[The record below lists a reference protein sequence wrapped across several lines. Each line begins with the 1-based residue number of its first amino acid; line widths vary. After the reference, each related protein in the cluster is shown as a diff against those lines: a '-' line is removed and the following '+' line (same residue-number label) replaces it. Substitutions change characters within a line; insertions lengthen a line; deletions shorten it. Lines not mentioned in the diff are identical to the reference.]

1 MATTT
6 ATITLSSS
14 DLSSQALSI
23 SSTTTL
29 LQAGE
34 SIGLDQ
40 TTGLNRKLY
49 ATAQSDTTII
59 DEADYVDDKAH
70 KVYIKNVGTSTTE
83 YFTIKITNPAPSHTI
98 GRLYGGDWMF
108 IPYLG
113 DSNITLDSS
122 AVNMTLEHMVIYELA

>member
-23 SSTTTL
+23 SSSTTL
-29 LQAGE
+29 LKAGDT
-34 SIGLDQ
+34 IGLDQ

-49 ATAQSDTTII
+49 AEAQTGAALI
-59 DEADYVDDKAH
+59 DAADYVNNKAH
-70 KVYIKNVGTSTTE
+70 KVYIKNVGTSTTAF
-83 YFTIKITNPAPSHTI
+83 FTIKMEPNTI

-108 IPYLG
+108 IPYDG
-113 DSNITLDSS
+113 GADITLDSN

>member
-23 SSTTTL
+23 SSKATL
-29 LQAGE
+29 LKAGLTAG
-34 SIGLDQ
+34 IDQ
-40 TTGLNRKLY
+40 TTGLGRKLY
-49 ATAQSDTTII
+49 AAAQTGAALI
-59 DEADYVDDKAH
+59 DAADYVNNKAH
-70 KVYIKNVGTSTTE
+70 KIYIKNVGTSTTE
-83 YFTIKITNPAPSHTI
+83 FFTIKMEPNTI

-108 IPYLG
+108 IPYDG
-113 DSNITLDSS
+113 GADITFDSN

>member
-14 DLSSQALSI
+14 DLSSQSLSI

-29 LQAGE
+29 LKAGVTV
-34 SIGLDQ
+34 GLDQ

-49 ATAQSDTTII
+49 ATAQTGTTLI
-59 DEADYVDDKAH
+59 DEADYVDNKAH

-83 YFTIKITNPAPSHTI
+83 HFTI
-98 GRLYGGDWMF
+98 
-108 IPYLG
+108 
-113 DSNITLDSS
+113 
-122 AVNMTLEHMVIYELA
+122 

>member
-29 LQAGE
+29 LKAGLTAG
-34 SIGLDQ
+34 IDQ
-40 TTGLNRKLY
+40 TTGLTRKLY
-49 ATAQSDTTII
+49 ATVQTATALIAS
-59 DEADYVDDKAH
+59 ADYTDAKAH

-83 YFTIKITNPAPSHTI
+83 YFTIEIGASNILI

-108 IPYLG
+108 IPYG
-113 DSNITLDSS
+113 GEQDIDIDSS
-122 AVNMTLEHMVIYELA
+122 AVNMQLEYMVIYEA

>member
-14 DLSSQALSI
+14 DLSSQSLSI

-29 LQAGE
+29 LKAGLT
-34 SIGLDQ
+34 SGIDQ

-49 ATAQSDTTII
+49 ATAQTGAALINA
-59 DEADYVDDKAH
+59 ADYVDDKAH

-83 YFTIKITNPAPSHTI
+83 HFTILIGGVVI

-108 IPYLG
+108 IPYDG
-113 DSNITLDSS
+113 GADITFYSN
-122 AVNMTLEHMVIYELA
+122 AVNMTLEHLVIHELA

>member
-29 LQAGE
+29 LKAGLTA
-34 SIGLDQ
+34 GVDQ

-49 ATAQSDTTII
+49 AAAQTGAALI
-59 DEADYVDDKAH
+59 DAADYVNNKAH

-83 YFTIKITNPAPSHTI
+83 FFTIKMEPNTI

-108 IPYLG
+108 IPYDG
-113 DSNITLDSS
+113 GADITFDSS
-122 AVNMTLEHMVIYELA
+122 AANMTLEHMVIYELV

>member
-23 SSTTTL
+23 SSTATL
-29 LQAGE
+29 LKAGLTA
-34 SIGLDQ
+34 GVDQ
-40 TTGLNRKLY
+40 TTGLTRKLY
-49 ATAQSDTTII
+49 ATAQTATTLI
-59 DEADYVDDKAH
+59 DAADYTDAKAH

-83 YFTIKITNPAPSHTI
+83 FFTIELGASNILV

-108 IPYLG
+108 IPYG
-113 DSNITLDSS
+113 GEHDIDIDSS
-122 AVNMTLEHMVIYELA
+122 DVNMQLEYMVIYEA

>member
-14 DLSSQALSI
+14 DLSSQALSL

-29 LQAGE
+29 LKAGLTE
-34 SIGLDQ
+34 GLDQ

-49 ATAQSDTTII
+49 ANTQTGTTLI
-59 DEADYVDDKAH
+59 DEADYVDNKAH
-70 KVYIKNVGTSTTE
+70 KIYIKNVGTSTTE
-83 YFTIKITNPAPSHTI
+83 HFTIILGGVTV

-108 IPYLG
+108 TPYLG
-113 DSNITLDSS
+113 GADITLNSS
-122 AVNMTLEHMVIYELA
+122 AVNMTLEHLVVHELA

>member
-29 LQAGE
+29 LKAGLTA
-34 SIGLDQ
+34 GVDQ
-40 TTGLNRKLY
+40 TTGLTRKLY
-49 ATAQSDTTII
+49 ATAQTATTLI
-59 DEADYVDDKAH
+59 DAADYTDAKAH

-83 YFTIKITNPAPSHTI
+83 YFTIELGASNILI

-108 IPYLG
+108 IPYG
-113 DSNITLDSS
+113 GEHDIDIDSS
-122 AVNMTLEHMVIYELA
+122 DVNMQLEYMVIYEA

>member
-6 ATITLSSS
+6 ATVTLSSS

-29 LQAGE
+29 LKAGLT
-34 SIGLDQ
+34 SGIDQ

-49 ATAQSDTTII
+49 ATAQTGAALINA
-59 DEADYVDDKAH
+59 ADYVDDKAH

-83 YFTIKITNPAPSHTI
+83 FFTMQIGGVTI

-108 IPYLG
+108 IPYDG
-113 DSNITLDSS
+113 GADITFDSN

>member
-6 ATITLSSS
+6 ATVTLSSS

-29 LQAGE
+29 LKAGLT
-34 SIGLDQ
+34 SGIDQ
-40 TTGLNRKLY
+40 TTGLTRKLY
-49 ATAQSDTTII
+49 ATAQTATTLI
-59 DEADYVDDKAH
+59 DAADYTDAKAH

-83 YFTIKITNPAPSHTI
+83 YFTIELGASNILV

-108 IPYLG
+108 IPYG
-113 DSNITLDSS
+113 GEHDIDIDSS
-122 AVNMTLEHMVIYELA
+122 DVNMQLEYMVIYEA

>member
-29 LQAGE
+29 LKAGLT
-34 SIGLDQ
+34 SGIDQ

-49 ATAQSDTTII
+49 ATAQTGAALINA
-59 DEADYVDDKAH
+59 ADYVDDKAH

-83 YFTIKITNPAPSHTI
+83 FFTMQIGGVTI

-108 IPYLG
+108 IPYDG
-113 DSNITLDSS
+113 GADITFYSS
-122 AVNMTLEHMVIYELA
+122 AVNMTLEHLVVYELA

>member
-23 SSTTTL
+23 SEMTTL
-29 LQAGE
+29 LKAGDT
-34 SIGLDQ
+34 IGLDQ

-49 ATAQSDTTII
+49 AEAQTGTTLI
-59 DEADYVDDKAH
+59 DEADYVNDKAH
-70 KVYIKNVGTSTTE
+70 KVYIKNVGTSTTV
-83 YFTIKITNPAPSHTI
+83 YFTMQIGGVTI

-108 IPYLG
+108 IPYDG
-113 DSNITLDSS
+113 GADITFYSN

>member
-23 SSTTTL
+23 SSTATL
-29 LQAGE
+29 LKAGLTAG
-34 SIGLDQ
+34 IDQ
-40 TTGLNRKLY
+40 TTGLGRKLY
-49 ATAQSDTTII
+49 AAAQTGAALI
-59 DEADYVDDKAH
+59 DAADYVNNKAH
-70 KVYIKNVGTSTTE
+70 KIYIKNVGTSTTE
-83 YFTIKITNPAPSHTI
+83 FFTIKMEPNTI

-108 IPYLG
+108 IPYDG
-113 DSNITLDSS
+113 GADITFDSN

>member
-29 LQAGE
+29 LKAGLTA
-34 SIGLDQ
+34 GVDQ
-40 TTGLNRKLY
+40 TTGLTRKLY
-49 ATAQSDTTII
+49 ATAQTAATLI
-59 DEADYVDDKAH
+59 DAADYTDAKAH

-83 YFTIKITNPAPSHTI
+83 YFTIELGASNILV

-108 IPYLG
+108 IPYG
-113 DSNITLDSS
+113 GEHDIDIDSS
-122 AVNMTLEHMVIYELA
+122 DVNMQLEYMVIYEA

>member
-29 LQAGE
+29 LKAGLTA
-34 SIGLDQ
+34 GVDQ
-40 TTGLNRKLY
+40 TTGLTRKLY
-49 ATAQSDTTII
+49 ATAQTATTLI
-59 DEADYVDDKAH
+59 DAADYTDAKAH

-83 YFTIKITNPAPSHTI
+83 YFTIELGASNILV

-108 IPYLG
+108 IPYG
-113 DSNITLDSS
+113 GEHDIDIDSS
-122 AVNMTLEHMVIYELA
+122 DVNMQLEYMVIYEA

>member
-14 DLSSQALSI
+14 DLSSQSLSI

-29 LQAGE
+29 LKAGLT
-34 SIGLDQ
+34 SGIDQ

-49 ATAQSDTTII
+49 ATAQTGAALI
-59 DEADYVDDKAH
+59 DAADYVDNKAH

-83 YFTIKITNPAPSHTI
+83 FFTIKMEPNTI

-108 IPYLG
+108 IPYDG
-113 DSNITLDSS
+113 GADITFDSS

>member
-29 LQAGE
+29 LKAGLT
-34 SIGLDQ
+34 SGIDQ
-40 TTGLNRKLY
+40 TTGLTRKLY
-49 ATAQSDTTII
+49 ATAQTATTLI
-59 DEADYVDDKAH
+59 DAADYTDAKAH

-83 YFTIKITNPAPSHTI
+83 YFTIELGASNILI

-108 IPYLG
+108 IPYG
-113 DSNITLDSS
+113 GEHDIDIDSS
-122 AVNMTLEHMVIYELA
+122 DVNMQLEYMVIYEA

>member
-23 SSTTTL
+23 SEMTTL
-29 LQAGE
+29 LKAGDT
-34 SIGLDQ
+34 IGLDQ

-49 ATAQSDTTII
+49 AEAQNGTTLI
-59 DEADYVDDKAH
+59 DEADYVNDKAH
-70 KVYIKNVGTSTTE
+70 KVYIKNVGTSTTV
-83 YFTIKITNPAPSHTI
+83 YFTMQIGGVTI

-108 IPYLG
+108 IPYDG
-113 DSNITLDSS
+113 GADITFYSS
-122 AVNMTLEHMVIYELA
+122 AVNMTLEHLVVYELA

>member
-23 SSTTTL
+23 SSSTTL
-29 LQAGE
+29 LKAGLTT
-34 SIGLDQ
+34 GLDQ
-40 TTGLNRKLY
+40 TTGLTRKLY
-49 ATAQSDTTII
+49 ATAQTAATLI
-59 DEADYVDDKAH
+59 DAADYTDAKAH

-83 YFTIKITNPAPSHTI
+83 YFTIELGASNILV

-108 IPYLG
+108 IPYG
-113 DSNITLDSS
+113 GEHDIDIDSS
-122 AVNMTLEHMVIYELA
+122 DVNMQLEYMVIYEA

>member
-29 LQAGE
+29 LKAGLT
-34 SIGLDQ
+34 SGIDQ

-49 ATAQSDTTII
+49 ATAQTGAALITA
-59 DEADYVDDKAH
+59 ADYVDSKAH

-83 YFTIKITNPAPSHTI
+83 FFTMQIGGVTI

-108 IPYLG
+108 IPYDG
-113 DSNITLDSS
+113 GADITFYSN
-122 AVNMTLEHMVIYELA
+122 AVNMTLEHLVVYELA

>member
-6 ATITLSSS
+6 ATVTLSSS

-29 LQAGE
+29 LKAGLT
-34 SIGLDQ
+34 SGIDQ

-49 ATAQSDTTII
+49 ATAQTGAALINA
-59 DEADYVDDKAH
+59 ADYVDDKAH

-83 YFTIKITNPAPSHTI
+83 FFTMKIGAVTI

-108 IPYLG
+108 IPYDG
-113 DSNITLDSS
+113 GNSMTFDSS
-122 AVNMTLEHMVIYELA
+122 AVNMTLEHLVVYELA

>member
-34 SIGLDQ
+34 TIGLDQ

-49 ATAQSDTTII
+49 ATAQTGTTLI
-59 DEADYVDDKAH
+59 DEADYVNDKAH

-83 YFTIKITNPAPSHTI
+83 HFTIKIGGVVI

-113 DSNITLDSS
+113 DSHITLDSN

>member
-14 DLSSQALSI
+14 DLSSQSLSI

-40 TTGLNRKLY
+40 TTGLNRRLY
-49 ATAQSDTTII
+49 ATAQTGTTLI
-59 DEADYVDDKAH
+59 DEADYVDNKAH
-70 KVYIKNVGTSTTE
+70 KIYIKNVGTSTTE
-83 YFTIKITNPAPSHTI
+83 FFTILIGGVTV

-108 IPYLG
+108 IPYIG
-113 DSNITLDSS
+113 GAVITLDSS
-122 AVNMTLEHMVIYELA
+122 AVNMTLEHLVIYELA

>member
-14 DLSSQALSI
+14 DLSSQSLSI

-34 SIGLDQ
+34 TIGLDQ

-49 ATAQSDTTII
+49 ATAQTGTTLI
-59 DEADYVDDKAH
+59 DEADYVNDKAH

-83 YFTIKITNPAPSHTI
+83 HFTIKIGGVVI

-108 IPYLG
+108 IPYDG
-113 DSNITLDSS
+113 GNSMTFDSS

>member
-29 LQAGE
+29 LKAGLTA
-34 SIGLDQ
+34 GVDQ
-40 TTGLNRKLY
+40 TTGLTRKLY
-49 ATAQSDTTII
+49 ATAQTAATLI
-59 DEADYVDDKAH
+59 DAADYTDAKAH

-83 YFTIKITNPAPSHTI
+83 FFTIELGASNILI

-108 IPYLG
+108 IPYG
-113 DSNITLDSS
+113 GEHDIDIDSS
-122 AVNMTLEHMVIYELA
+122 DVNMQLEYMVIYEA

>member
-29 LQAGE
+29 LKAGLTDG
-34 SIGLDQ
+34 IDQ
-40 TTGLNRKLY
+40 TTGLTRKLY
-49 ATAQSDTTII
+49 ATVQTATALIAS
-59 DEADYVDDKAH
+59 ADYTDAKAH
-70 KVYIKNVGTSTTE
+70 KVYNKNVGTSTTE
-83 YFTIKITNPAPSHTI
+83 YFTIELGASNILI

-108 IPYLG
+108 IPYG
-113 DSNITLDSS
+113 GEQDIDIDSS
-122 AVNMTLEHMVIYELA
+122 AVNMQLEYMVIYEA

>member
-29 LQAGE
+29 LKAGLTAG
-34 SIGLDQ
+34 IDQ

-49 ATAQSDTTII
+49 AAAQTGAALI
-59 DEADYVDDKAH
+59 DAADYVNNKAH
-70 KVYIKNVGTSTTE
+70 KVYIKNVGTS
-83 YFTIKITNPAPSHTI
+83 I
-98 GRLYGGDWMF
+98 D
-108 IPYLG
+108 
-113 DSNITLDSS
+113 
-122 AVNMTLEHMVIYELA
+122 

>member
-23 SSTTTL
+23 SSTATL
-29 LQAGE
+29 LKAGLTAG
-34 SIGLDQ
+34 IDQ
-40 TTGLNRKLY
+40 TTGLSRKLY
-49 ATAQSDTTII
+49 AAAQTGAALI
-59 DEADYVDDKAH
+59 DAADYVNNKAH
-70 KVYIKNVGTSTTE
+70 KIYIKNVGTSTTE
-83 YFTIKITNPAPSHTI
+83 FFTIKMEPNTI

-108 IPYLG
+108 IPYDG
-113 DSNITLDSS
+113 GADITFDSN

>member
-6 ATITLSSS
+6 ATVTLSSS

-29 LQAGE
+29 LKAGLT
-34 SIGLDQ
+34 SGIDQ

-49 ATAQSDTTII
+49 ATAQTGATLI
-59 DEADYVDDKAH
+59 DAADYVDDKAH

-83 YFTIKITNPAPSHTI
+83 FFTMQIGGVTI

-108 IPYLG
+108 IPYDG
-113 DSNITLDSS
+113 GSDITFYSS
-122 AVNMTLEHMVIYELA
+122 AVNMTLEHLVVYELA